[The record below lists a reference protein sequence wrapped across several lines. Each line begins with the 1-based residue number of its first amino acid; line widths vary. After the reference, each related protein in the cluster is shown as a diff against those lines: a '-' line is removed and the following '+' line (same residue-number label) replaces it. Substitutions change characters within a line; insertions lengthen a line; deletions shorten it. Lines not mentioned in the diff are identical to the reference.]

1 MSQLHEPTFSVPN
14 INLSVVM
21 QIGRVN
27 SPHDVILNA
36 TSLPD
41 KVRVGQKQVYN
52 KIYTSF

>member
-27 SPHDVILNA
+27 SPQDVILNV

-52 KIYTSF
+52 